1 MRRTFLVC
9 KKGREKCMN
18 RNKDYSIAV
27 QVLFIQDQEQFQ
39 VEDQVSGH
47 TRHRLLG
54 PIRVLKIAF
63 DIMDSGEYN

>member
-1 MRRTFLVC
+1 
-9 KKGREKCMN
+9 MN